1 MVGCENLKIVI
12 CSGGTGGHIFPAY
25 ALFQA
30 LQKRRSD
37 VIMVTDVRGNAYC
50 GSISEKII
58 FNTIRFSYKNILK
71 IGYYSLSTFFTFCKF
86 WFRKRPD
93 IVIGFGG
100 VFTVIPLSIAKV
112 LGSKIII
119 YEQNSI
125 LGKANK
131 FLEKFADSKLSSFRL
146 GENWIEVP
154 APVRGE
160 FIKNIPYKCKKI
172 IKILIIGGSQGA
184 ASFSKII
191 PEAMAL
197 LDKKERKHIEI
208 IQQASY
214 GDVKQLKQTYK
225 DLGIKST
232 LKSFIH
238 DVAEIMLDSQLII
251 CRSGASTLSEL
262 AATGRPAILIP
273 YPNAADNHQLY
284 NALYYKNKKAAWV
297 LEEKEGIIDKL
308 GKILRQILQDRE
320 LLKITSSHMINSS
333 KGCATDNFIKQIELV
348 KS

>member
-1 MVGCENLKIVI
+1 M
-12 CSGGTGGHIFPAY
+12 FPAY

-30 LQKRRSD
+30 LQKKRSD
-37 VIMVTDVRGNAYC
+37 VAMVTDVRGSIYC
-50 GSISEKII
+50 GSVSEKIVLS
-58 FNTIRFSYKNILK
+58 TIRFSYKNILK
-71 IGYYSLSTFFTFCKF
+71 VGYYSLLALSKFYKF
-86 WFRKRPD
+86 WFHKRPD

-100 VFTVIPLSIAKV
+100 VFTVIPLLVARV

-125 LGKANK
+125 LGKANG
-131 FLEKFADSKLSSFRL
+131 FLERFADLKLSSFRL
-146 GENWIEVP
+146 GEGWLEIP
-154 APVRGE
+154 APVRSE
-160 FIKNIPYKCKKI
+160 FTKNIPYECEKI
-172 IKILIIGGSQGA
+172 VKILVIGGSQGA

-197 LDKKERKHIEI
+197 LNKKERKSIEI

-214 GDVKQLKQTYK
+214 GAVDQLEQIYK

-232 LKSFIH
+232 LKSFVH
-238 DVAEIMLDSQLII
+238 DVATIMLDSQLII

-273 YPNAADNHQLY
+273 YPNATDNHQLH

-297 LEEKEGIIDKL
+297 LEEKEGIANEL
-308 GKILRQILQDRE
+308 GKVLRQILQDRE
-320 LLKITSSHMINSS
+320 LLKIASFHMINGSMDR
-333 KGCATDNFIKQIELV
+333 AADNFIKQIELI
-348 KS
+348 KN